1 MRTQYR
7 GGTLGGRKLT
17 ARKDGTPH
25 QRTRDDHATE
35 LAEDYVEAI
44 AAISREKEVCR
55 VKDLATHFAVSHV
68 TVNRAV
74 ARLQRDGLVEKEP
87 YGPVSLTRRGSRIAK
102 ESQHRHDIVFNFLRK
117 LGVSEEVASVDAEG
131 MEHHVSA
138 ETLQKMK
145 KFL

>member
-1 MRTQYR
+1 M
-7 GGTLGGRKLT
+7 LEDGRVN
-17 ARKDGTPH
+17 ARRDGTPH

-55 VKDLATHFAVSHV
+55 VKDLAIHFAVSHV

-74 ARLQRDGLVEKEP
+74 ARLLRDGLVKKEP
-87 YGPVSLTRRGSRIAK
+87 YGPVSLTARGARIAK
-102 ESQHRHDIVFNFLRK
+102 ESQYRHDVVFRFLKK

-131 MEHHVSA
+131 IEHHVSA
-138 ETLQKMK
+138 ETLKKME